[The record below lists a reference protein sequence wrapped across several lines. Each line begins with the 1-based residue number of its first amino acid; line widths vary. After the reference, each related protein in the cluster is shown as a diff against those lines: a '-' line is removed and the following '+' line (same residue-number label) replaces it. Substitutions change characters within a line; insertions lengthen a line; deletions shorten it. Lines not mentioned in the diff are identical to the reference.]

1 MLPRQT
7 PDLPLPLAT
16 ARRLWRAFALGRCM
30 TALVLLAVLAMH
42 QWRQPLSGTEE
53 RAMVLLAV
61 LYAAVAFWVWSLR
74 SATPPRLH
82 WPWRWQ
88 ALLALDI
95 ACITALHLPQQ
106 EEHPLLPLLAL
117 PLLCAASLGTLRLTL
132 TTAFAVV
139 AVVMSSW
146 LWQLQ
151 IHDLQATAQRSLTLF
166 MMLTG
171 FGALAY
177 LTHLLAQRLAWQAYT
192 TQHSQRE
199 KQTLGEVNQLLVAKL
214 SEGIIVLD
222 SAYRLHMANPSA
234 RSLLGCAEPVLLP
247 VYLTQVP
254 AWSPLCDVVDECLQ
268 LGLSPAQPMLLPPVG
283 HDPAPVQLYVRA
295 WRVNPPQAD
304 ETDLLFTTR
313 TSHLLPDVTPMCVVF
328 LEDMRAIEA
337 RLRTEKMAAMGR
349 ISAAVAH
356 EIRNPL
362 AAIVQANALLAEDLH
377 DPVQQRLSH
386 MVQTNAQRLAQTVDD
401 VLDIA
406 RVQPPNGP
414 AAQHSP
420 VPLIALDD
428 TLADIWHD
436 WQAQDSA
443 QRCTVFAP
451 DSHQCVPFAPEHL
464 RRITINLLDNALRH
478 RVPPPEHPHYGVQLH
493 TGVHQG
499 QAWMQVWS
507 AGPAI
512 EAGIQ
517 AHLFEPFFSS
527 LSRSTGLGLYLC
539 RQLCLRHGAHIH
551 YQRLQRH
558 TPSGPIQ
565 GNAFTVVFAHTQPR
579 AENTAAAVPDTAVT

>member
-30 TALVLLAVLAMH
+30 AALALITVLAMH
-42 QWRQPLSGTEE
+42 QWRQPLSTTEE
-53 RAMVLLAV
+53 RVLALLAV
-61 LYAAVAFWVWSLR
+61 LYGAVGLWVWSLR
-74 SATPPRLH
+74 SITPPRLH
-82 WPWRWQ
+82 WPWHWQ

-95 ACITALHLPQQ
+95 ASIAALHLPQQ
-106 EEHPLLPLLAL
+106 DQHPLLPLLAL

-132 TTAFAVV
+132 TAACAVV
-139 AVVMSSW
+139 VVVMNNW

-151 IHDLQATAQRSLTLF
+151 IHDLQATAQQTLTLV
-166 MMLTG
+166 MTLAG

-177 LTHLLAQRLAWQAYT
+177 LTHVLAQRLAWQAYT

-199 KQTLGEVNQLLVAKL
+199 KHTLGEVNQVLIAKL
-214 SEGIIVLD
+214 SEGIVVID

-234 RSLLGCAEPVLLP
+234 RSLLGCAEPALLP

-254 AWSPLCDVVDECLQ
+254 TWAQLCDVVDECLQ
-268 LGLSPAQPMLLPPVG
+268 LGQSPARPMQLPPIG

-295 WRVNPPQAD
+295 WRVLPPSAD
-304 ETDLLFTTR
+304 HSDTLFTTR
-313 TSHLLPDVTPMCVVF
+313 TAHLLPEAMPMCVVF

-362 AAIVQANALLAEDLH
+362 AAIVQANALLGEDLS
-377 DPVQQRLSH
+377 DPALQRLSH

-401 VLDIA
+401 VLEIA
-406 RVQPPNGP
+406 RVQPPDAP
-414 AAQHSP
+414 APTHSTA
-420 VPLIALDD
+420 PLMPLDS
-428 TLADIWHD
+428 TLAEIWHD
-436 WQAQDSA
+436 WQSTHSA
-443 QRCTVFAP
+443 QRPCHFAP
-451 DSHQCVPFAPEHL
+451 HSQRDVPFVPEHL

-478 RVPPPEHPHYGVQLH
+478 HTPQPAHPSYGVQLH
-493 TGVHQG
+493 TGIYQG
-499 QAWMQVWS
+499 QTWMQVWS

-527 LSRSTGLGLYLC
+527 QSRSTGLGLYLC

-551 YQRLQRH
+551 YQRLQRD
-558 TPSGPIQ
+558 TPSGLVA
-565 GNAFTVVFAHTQPR
+565 GNAFTVVFANVQPH
-579 AENTAAAVPDTAVT
+579 AQTAAVLDTAAS